1 MDKIELFN
9 AIARHARPASM
20 DEVKANS
27 LEDNF
32 ADVGLDSLDVI
43 MVFIYFAE
51 VYGVPEEVAK
61 ELQPQNVGE
70 CVTLFEQHA
79 TKHPQTIV
87 EAMKNIAF

>member
-1 MDKIELFN
+1 MDKLELFN
-9 AIARHARPASM
+9 VIVKHARPAST
-20 DEVKANS
+20 DEVRANS
-27 LEDNF
+27 LDDNF

-43 MVFIYFAE
+43 MVLIYFAE

-70 CVTLFEQHA
+70 CFTLFEAHA
-79 TKHPQTIV
+79 TRTPDSVQ

>member
-1 MDKIELFN
+1 MDKLELFN
-9 AIARHARPASM
+9 AIVKHTRPASF
-20 DEVKANS
+20 EEIKANS

-32 ADVGLDSLDVI
+32 ADAGLDSLDVI

-61 ELQPQNVGE
+61 ELQPQNVRE

-79 TKHPQTIV
+79 TKHPQTIA